1 MSLNNNLLRQFC
13 SVQTERS
20 ESFLNLCISGQIKK
34 LNCWAKIHRKKQ
46 EWRERGYHFA
56 FLVPFAVFP
65 HHQLHLAPDY
75 HDVQAKGT
83 ECFPVYHRQDD
94 NRNRYMKMAI
104 QEQEQSDCNSSHK
117 KTRKYQ
123 RINPNQRN
131 PYFNTSLRFGWP
143 HFVFKR
149 RLNCEQTVKGIT
161 AMAPDETTLVKIAAE
176 NPKIGNP
183 TRLPCMWPLTIQIS

>member
-1 MSLNNNLLRQFC
+1 MLPVWSLRLTAIFALLWKLWILAGEHSHWKPPLVLFCKLEFSTRIWMSLDNNLLGQFC

-20 ESFLNLCISGQIKK
+20 ESFLNSCISGQIKK
-34 LNCWAKIHRKKQ
+34 LNCWAKIHRTKQ

-75 HDVQAKGT
+75 YVQAKGT

-104 QEQEQSDCNSSHK
+104 QEQEQSGYNSSHK

-123 RINPNQRN
+123 RINPNPRN
-131 PYFNTSLRFGWP
+131 P
-143 HFVFKR
+143 
-149 RLNCEQTVKGIT
+149 
-161 AMAPDETTLVKIAAE
+161 
-176 NPKIGNP
+176 
-183 TRLPCMWPLTIQIS
+183 